1 MAEQKIDIP
10 SFRITYFPFQ
20 GRAGALRAAA
30 AIGGLYYEDEFVT
43 REEQKQAK
51 QDGKRRWTGLPE
63 ITVFSREGR
72 EVVTIGESNAC
83 LRYIGSLAGLY
94 PTNNRIQRA
103 YVDEILDSIEDVIN
117 MISPSIREQNADKR
131 KEMRLKLMETDN
143 IPYFLNKFEMRLEE
157 NEKRECKK
165 GYFVGDNITVADL
178 KFYYLHKWLT
188 CGILDHIDGNKLF
201 QPCKR
206 SVTLCQKLKDT
217 QQMKKFEAE
226 FAASQKEFKEN
237 KKTCFKYAGKY
248 ASYK

>member
-103 YVDEILDSIEDVIN
+103 YVEEILARHASVRRLSEPTRREDN
-117 MISPSIREQNADKR
+117 SAD
-131 KEMRLKLMETDN
+131 
-143 IPYFLNKFEMRLEE
+143 
-157 NEKRECKK
+157 
-165 GYFVGDNITVADL
+165 
-178 KFYYLHKWLT
+178 
-188 CGILDHIDGNKLF
+188 
-201 QPCKR
+201 
-206 SVTLCQKLKDT
+206 
-217 QQMKKFEAE
+217 
-226 FAASQKEFKEN
+226 
-237 KKTCFKYAGKY
+237 
-248 ASYK
+248 

>member
-131 KEMRLKLMETDN
+131 KEMRLKLMEEGKL
-143 IPYFLNKFEMRLEE
+143 PYWLNKFEQRLKENEE
-157 NEKRECKK
+157 NEKKK
-165 GYFVGDNITVADL
+165 KN
-178 KFYYLHKWLT
+178 
-188 CGILDHIDGNKLF
+188 
-201 QPCKR
+201 
-206 SVTLCQKLKDT
+206 
-217 QQMKKFEAE
+217 
-226 FAASQKEFKEN
+226 
-237 KKTCFKYAGKY
+237 
-248 ASYK
+248 